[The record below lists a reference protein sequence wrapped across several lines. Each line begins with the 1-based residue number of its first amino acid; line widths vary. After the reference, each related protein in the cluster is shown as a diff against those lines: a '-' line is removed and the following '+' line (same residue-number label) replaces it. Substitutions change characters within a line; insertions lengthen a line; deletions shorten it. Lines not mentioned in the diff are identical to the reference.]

1 MTEDKVNSIQQQIAA
16 LCIDRHACNRRM
28 TKLRALLANEFAR
41 RNGWRRSKAWDA
53 LHKRWRCDAP
63 VDHVELWRT
72 ADRGFALSSHVYGFD
87 EEGSFWRRLYDDFAR
102 ENPHLVYEVVTSFP
116 SWWFPARTTLI
127 VWQERELA

>member
-28 TKLRALLANEFAR
+28 TRLRALLATEFAR

-53 LHKRWRCDAP
+53 LYKRWRCKPP

-72 ADRGFALSSHVYGFD
+72 ADRSFALSSHVYCFD
-87 EEGSFWRRLYDDFAR
+87 DERDFLRKSYDNFAR
-102 ENPHLVYEVVTSFP
+102 ENPHLVYEVVSSFP
-116 SWWFPARTTLI
+116 SWWKPGSTTLI
-127 VWQERELA
+127 VWHERGVA